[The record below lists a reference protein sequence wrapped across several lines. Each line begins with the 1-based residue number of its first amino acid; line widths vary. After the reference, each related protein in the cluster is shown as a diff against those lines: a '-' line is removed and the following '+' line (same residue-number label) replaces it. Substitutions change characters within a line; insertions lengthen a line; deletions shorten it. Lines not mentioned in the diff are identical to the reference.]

1 MQIYIVKS
9 FYSSVATI
17 LQDMENA
24 VTKGAKAADQ
34 MEKVPTSVVPG
45 QSITDL
51 GGPTPE
57 NYTNE
62 PEGSAKLK
70 DAAAPLKQVKDV
82 VNKGAKDAEGMEKMA
97 DKSDIPAGEGTT
109 ESRPAG
115 SKAEKVPSSVVPGQ
129 KTAKEE
135 VEGEAEEII
144 SEEEIEVAELDIE
157 EDVTALLNGE
167 ELSEEFQSK
176 ARTIFEA
183 AIRNKVAIVKEELQA
198 QYEEKLVEELTAV
211 RESLSERVDAYL
223 EYVADEWMAE
233 NAIAVEHG
241 LRTEMTESFLQ
252 GMHSLFSEHYVS
264 VPEERFD
271 VVESMVERLDEM
283 ESKLN
288 EQIERNVVLK
298 GRLSEAVSETILAD
312 VSEGLAETQKD
323 KLAALAENVEFDS
336 ETGYREKLESLKE
349 SYFTTSGAT
358 ATARNSVEDLSEE
371 IGTEEVKPEYSSQ
384 MKSLLEQLDRF
395 SK

>member
-1 MQIYIVKS
+1 
-9 FYSSVATI
+9 
-17 LQDMENA
+17 MENV
-24 VTKGAKAADQ
+24 VTKGAKAAEP

-45 QSITDL
+45 QSIEDL

-57 NYTNE
+57 NYTND
-62 PEGSAKLK
+62 PDGPAKLK
-70 DAAAPLKQVKDV
+70 DASTPLKQVKDV
-82 VNKGAKDAEGMEKMA
+82 VNKGAKSAENMEKV
-97 DKSDIPAGEGTT
+97 PASVVPGSNAGGTT
-109 ESRPAG
+109 DAHSSG
-115 SKAEKVPSSVVPGQ
+115 SKAESVPSSVLNFSSGA
-129 KTAKEE
+129 TRKEE
-135 VEGEAEEII
+135 NEVADDAEMV
-144 SEEEIEVAELDIE
+144 SEEEVSSEDIHMAELDIE
-157 EDVTALLNGE
+157 EDVTALLSGE

-176 ARTIFEA
+176 ARIIFEA
-183 AIRNKVAIVKEELQA
+183 AIRNKVAVAKEELQEA
-198 QYEEKLVEELTAV
+198 YEEKLTEELATI
-211 RESLSERVDAYL
+211 RTSLSERVDAYL

-241 LRTEMTESFLQ
+241 LRTEMTESFLK

-283 ESKLN
+283 ESNLN
-288 EQIERNVVLK
+288 EQIERNVALNS
-298 GRLSEAVSETILAD
+298 RLSGAVSETILAD

-349 SYFTTSGAT
+349 SYFSLST
-358 ATARNSVEDLSEE
+358 ASVTARNSVEDL
-371 IGTEEVKPEYSSQ
+371 TEEVGTYEAAPELSAQ
-384 MKSLLEQLDRF
+384 MASLVEQLDRF

>member
-1 MQIYIVKS
+1 
-9 FYSSVATI
+9 
-17 LQDMENA
+17 MENV
-24 VTKGAKAADQ
+24 VTKGAKAAEPMD
-34 MEKVPTSVVPG
+34 KVSPSVVPG

-62 PEGSAKLK
+62 PDGPAKLN

-82 VNKGAKDAEGMEKMA
+82 VNKGSAAADGMEKVDA
-97 DKSDIPAGEGTT
+97 KVLPGDGGTT
-109 ESRPAG
+109 DARSAG
-115 SKAEKVPSSVVPGQ
+115 SSAEKVPSSVVPGQ
-129 KTAKEE
+129 KTQKEE
-135 VEGEAEEII
+135 AEVEEELEVVA
-144 SEEEIEVAELDIE
+144 EEEISSEDIAMAELDIE

-176 ARTIFEA
+176 ARIIFEA
-183 AIRNKVAIVKEELQA
+183 AIRNKVAIAKEELQA
-198 QYEEKLVEELTAV
+198 AYEEKLTEELASV
-211 RESLSERVDAYL
+211 RSSLSERVDAYL

-241 LRTEMTESFLQ
+241 LRTEMTESFLK

-264 VPEERFD
+264 VPEERYD

-288 EQIERNVVLK
+288 EQIERNVSLNS
-298 GRLSEAVSETILAD
+298 RLSEAVSETILAD

-349 SYFTTSGAT
+349 SYFSGSSSASVS
-358 ATARNSVEDLSEE
+358 ARNSVEDLTEE
-371 IGTEEVKPEYSSQ
+371 IGTGEVKPEYDAQ
-384 MKSLLEQLDRF
+384 MASLLEHLDRF

>member
-1 MQIYIVKS
+1 
-9 FYSSVATI
+9 
-17 LQDMENA
+17 MENV
-24 VTKGAKAADQ
+24 VTKGAKSAEP
-34 MEKVPTSVVPG
+34 MEKLPTSVVDG

-62 PEGSAKLK
+62 PEGPAKLS
-70 DAAAPLKQVKDV
+70 DASAPLKQVKDV
-82 VNKGAKDAEGMEKMA
+82 VNKGAKPSDPMQKMA

-109 ESRPAG
+109 DARPAKG
-115 SKAEKVPSSVVPGQ
+115 DKAESVPSSVVPGQ
-129 KTAKEE
+129 KKVAKEE
-135 VEGEAEEII
+135 SEVEAEAEEII
-144 SEEEIEVAELDIE
+144 SEEEIEVAELNIE
-157 EDVTALLNGE
+157 EDVAALLSGE

-198 QYEEKLVEELTAV
+198 AYEEKLTEELAAV

-288 EQIERNVVLK
+288 EQIERNVSLN

-312 VSEGLAETQKD
+312 VAEGLAETQKD

-336 ETGYREKLESLKE
+336 EEGYRSKLVSLKE
-349 SYFTTSGAT
+349 SYFSESRVVEG
-358 ATARNSVEDLSEE
+358 ARNSVEDL
-371 IGTEEVKPEYSSQ
+371 TEEVGTQEIKPEYSSQ
-384 MKSLLEQLDRF
+384 MQSLLEQLDRF

>member
-1 MQIYIVKS
+1 
-9 FYSSVATI
+9 
-17 LQDMENA
+17 MENV
-24 VTKGAKAADQ
+24 VTKGAKAAEP
-34 MEKVPTSVVPG
+34 MEKVPTSVVAG
-45 QSITDL
+45 QSIEDL

-62 PEGSAKLK
+62 PDGPAKLK
-70 DAAAPLKQVKDV
+70 DASAPLKQVKDV
-82 VNKGAKDAEGMEKMA
+82 VNKGASSAEGMKEIVG
-97 DKSDIPAGEGTT
+97 KSAIPSGEGTT
-109 ESRPAG
+109 DSRSAG
-115 SKAEKVPSSVVPGQ
+115 SQAEKVPASVAPAGQ
-129 KTAKEE
+129 TRKEE
-135 VEGEAEEII
+135 TEVEEELEVVA
-144 SEEEIEVAELDIE
+144 EEEISSEEIAMAELDIE
-157 EDVTALLNGE
+157 EDVTALLSGE

-176 ARTIFEA
+176 ARIIFEA
-183 AIRNKVAIVKEELQA
+183 AIRNKVAIAKEELQA
-198 QYEEKLVEELTAV
+198 AYEEKLTEELASV
-211 RESLSERVDAYL
+211 RTSLSERVDAYL

-252 GMHSLFSEHYVS
+252 GMHSLFSEHYVAI
-264 VPEERFD
+264 PEERYD

-288 EQIERNVVLK
+288 EQIERNVSLNS
-298 GRLSEAVSETILAD
+298 RLSEAVSETILAD

-349 SYFTTSGAT
+349 SYFSGSSSASVS
-358 ATARNSVEDLSEE
+358 ARNSVEDLTEE
-371 IGTEEVKPEYSSQ
+371 VGTGEVKPEYSSQ
-384 MKSLLEQLDRF
+384 MATLLEQLDRF

>member
-1 MQIYIVKS
+1 
-9 FYSSVATI
+9 
-17 LQDMENA
+17 MENV
-24 VTKGAKAADQ
+24 VTKGAKAAEP

-62 PEGSAKLK
+62 PDGPAKLN

-82 VNKGAKDAEGMEKMA
+82 VNKGAAAADGMEKVDA
-97 DKSDIPAGEGTT
+97 KVVPGGNAGGTT
-109 ESRPAG
+109 DSRSAG
-115 SKAEKVPSSVVPGQ
+115 SSAEKVPASVVPGS
-129 KTAKEE
+129 TRKEE
-135 VEGEAEEII
+135 TEVESEEII
-144 SEEEIEVAELDIE
+144 SEQDLEIAEFDIE
-157 EDVTALLNGE
+157 EDVTALLSGE
-167 ELSEEFQSK
+167 DLSEEFQSK

-198 QYEEKLVEELTAV
+198 TYEEKLVEELSAV
-211 RESLSERVDAYL
+211 RTSLSERVDAYL

-252 GMHSLFSEHYVS
+252 GMHSLFSEHYVAI
-264 VPEERFD
+264 PEERFD
-271 VVESMVERLDEM
+271 VVESMVEKLDEM

-288 EQIERNVVLK
+288 EQIERNVGLNN
-298 GRLSEAVSETILAD
+298 RLGTVVAEGIFFE

-323 KLAALAENVEFDS
+323 KLSALAESVEFDS

-349 SYFTTSGAT
+349 SYFPSRNTTVST
-358 ATARNSVEDLSEE
+358 RNSVEDL
-371 IGTEEVKPEYSSQ
+371 TEEVGTSEAKHTDVSGSMMSYLQ
-384 MKSLLEQLDRF
+384 ALDRV
-395 SK
+395 SKK

>member
-1 MQIYIVKS
+1 
-9 FYSSVATI
+9 
-17 LQDMENA
+17 MENV
-24 VTKGAKAADQ
+24 VTKGAKAADP
-34 MEKVPTSVVPG
+34 METMVPTSVVPG

-82 VNKGAKDAEGMEKMA
+82 VNKGAKEAEGMKEIVG
-97 DKSDIPAGEGTT
+97 KSAIPSGEGTT
-109 ESRPAG
+109 EGRPAG
-115 SKAEKVPSSVVPGQ
+115 SKAESVPASVVPGSNT
-129 KTAKEE
+129 KKEE
-135 VEGEAEEII
+135 VEVEGEEI
-144 SEEEIEVAELDIE
+144 SEEEIAVAEFDIE

-183 AIRNKVAIVKEELQA
+183 AIRNKVAIVKEELQS
-198 QYEEKLVEELTAV
+198 QYEEKLTEELAAV

-252 GMHSLFSEHYVS
+252 GMHSLFAEHYVA

-271 VVESMVERLDEM
+271 VVESMVEKLDEM

-288 EQIERNVVLK
+288 EQIERNVALNS
-298 GRLSEAVSETILAD
+298 RLSESVSESILSA
-312 VSEGLAETQKD
+312 VSEGLAQTQKD
-323 KLAALAENVEFDS
+323 KLAALAESVEFDS
-336 ETGYREKLESLKE
+336 EEGYREKLESLKGAYFSE
-349 SYFTTSGAT
+349 SRTVSG
-358 ATARNSVEDLSEE
+358 ARNSVEDLSEE
-371 IGTEEVKPEYSSQ
+371 VGTQEVKPEYSAQ
-384 MKSLLEQLDRF
+384 MSSLLEQLDRF

>member
-1 MQIYIVKS
+1 
-9 FYSSVATI
+9 
-17 LQDMENA
+17 MENV

-34 MEKVPTSVVPG
+34 MEKVPTSVVAG

-62 PEGSAKLK
+62 PEGPAKLK
-70 DAAAPLKQVKDV
+70 DASTPLKQVKDV
-82 VNKGAKDAEGMEKMA
+82 VNKGAKGADPMEKMA
-97 DKSDIPAGEGTT
+97 DKSDIHPGEGTT
-109 ESRPAG
+109 DSRSAG
-115 SKAEKVPSSVVPGQ
+115 SSAEKVPASVVPGQ
-129 KTAKEE
+129 KTTKEEAEVETEE
-135 VEGEAEEII
+135 VEVVA
-144 SEEEIEVAELDIE
+144 EEEISVAEIDIE

-183 AIRNKVAIVKEELQA
+183 AIRNKVAVVKEELQA
-198 QYEEKLVEELTAV
+198 TYEEKLVEELTAV

-252 GMHSLFSEHYVS
+252 GMHSLFSEHYVA

-271 VVESMVERLDEM
+271 VVESMVEKLDEM

-288 EQIERNVVLK
+288 EQIERNVALNS
-298 GRLSEAVSETILAD
+298 RLAESVSETILAD
-312 VSEGLAETQKD
+312 VSEGLAVTQRE
-323 KLAALAENVEFDS
+323 KLASLAENVEFDS

-349 SYFTTSGAT
+349 SYFSSRNTTVST
-358 ATARNSVEDLSEE
+358 RNSVEDL
-371 IGTEEVKPEYSSQ
+371 TEEVGTSDAKHVDVSESMMTYLQ
-384 MKSLLEQLDRF
+384 TLDRV
-395 SK
+395 SKK

>member
-1 MQIYIVKS
+1 
-9 FYSSVATI
+9 
-17 LQDMENA
+17 MENV
-24 VTKGAKAADQ
+24 VTKGAKAAEP

-45 QSITDL
+45 QSIEDL

-62 PEGSAKLK
+62 PDGPAKLK
-70 DAAAPLKQVKDV
+70 DASTPLKQVKDV
-82 VNKGAKDAEGMEKMA
+82 VNKGAKSAENMEKV
-97 DKSDIPAGEGTT
+97 PASVVPGSNAGGTT
-109 ESRPAG
+109 DAHSSG
-115 SKAEKVPSSVVPGQ
+115 SKAESVPSSVLNFSSGA
-129 KTAKEE
+129 TRKEE
-135 VEGEAEEII
+135 NEAAEDAEMV
-144 SEEEIEVAELDIE
+144 SEEEVSSEDIHMAELDIE
-157 EDVTALLNGE
+157 EDVTALLSGE

-176 ARTIFEA
+176 ARIIFEA
-183 AIRNKVAIVKEELQA
+183 AIRNKVAVAKEELQEA
-198 QYEEKLVEELTAV
+198 YEEKLTEELATI
-211 RESLSERVDAYL
+211 RTSLSERVDAYL

-241 LRTEMTESFLQ
+241 LRTEMTESFLK

-271 VVESMVERLDEM
+271 VVEAMAERLDEM
-283 ESKLN
+283 ESNLN
-288 EQIERNVVLK
+288 EQIERNVSLNS
-298 GRLSEAVSETILAD
+298 RLSEAVSETILSD

-349 SYFTTSGAT
+349 SYFSLST
-358 ATARNSVEDLSEE
+358 ASVTARNSVEDL
-371 IGTEEVKPEYSSQ
+371 TEEVGTYEEAPELSAQ
-384 MKSLLEQLDRF
+384 MASLVEQLDRF

>member
-1 MQIYIVKS
+1 
-9 FYSSVATI
+9 
-17 LQDMENA
+17 MENV
-24 VTKGAKAADQ
+24 VTKGAKAAEP
-34 MEKVPTSVVPG
+34 METVPTSVVPG

-62 PEGSAKLK
+62 PEGPAKLK

-82 VNKGAKDAEGMEKMA
+82 VNKGAAAA
-97 DKSDIPAGEGTT
+97 DPKKEIVGKSAIPSGEGTT
-109 ESRPAG
+109 DARSAG
-115 SKAEKVPSSVVPGQ
+115 SSAEKVPASVVPGQ
-129 KTAKEE
+129 TRKEE
-135 VEGEAEEII
+135 TEAEEGVEVVA
-144 SEEEIEVAELDIE
+144 EEEITSEEIAIAELDIE
-157 EDVTALLNGE
+157 EDVTALLSGE

-183 AIRNKVAIVKEELQA
+183 AIRNKVAIAKEELQA
-198 QYEEKLVEELTAV
+198 AYEEKLTEELASV
-211 RESLSERVDAYL
+211 RTSLSERVDAYL

-288 EQIERNVVLK
+288 EQIERNVSLNS
-298 GRLSEAVSETILAD
+298 RLSEAVSETILAD

-349 SYFTTSGAT
+349 SYFSGSASASTS
-358 ATARNSVEDLSEE
+358 ARNSVEDLTEE
-371 IGTEEVKPEYSSQ
+371 VGTEEVKPEYSTQ
-384 MKSLLEQLDRF
+384 MASLLEHLDRF

>member
-1 MQIYIVKS
+1 
-9 FYSSVATI
+9 
-17 LQDMENA
+17 MENV
-24 VTKGAKAADQ
+24 VTKGAKAAEP

-45 QSITDL
+45 QSIEDL

-57 NYTNE
+57 NYTNA
-62 PEGSAKLK
+62 PDGSAKLK
-70 DAAAPLKQVKDV
+70 DPGAPLKPVKDV
-82 VNKGAKDAEGMEKMA
+82 VNKGAKPAEGME
-97 DKSDIPAGEGTT
+97 SVPASVVPGSNAGGTT
-109 ESRPAG
+109 DAHPAG
-115 SKAEKVPSSVVPGQ
+115 SSAESVPASVVPGQ
-129 KTAKEE
+129 TQKEE
-135 VEGEAEEII
+135 TEAEEGVEVVA
-144 SEEEIEVAELDIE
+144 EEEISSEEIAMAELDIE
-157 EDVTALLNGE
+157 EDVTALLSGE

-183 AIRNKVAIVKEELQA
+183 AIRNKVAIAKEELQA
-198 QYEEKLVEELTAV
+198 SYEEKLTEELAAV
-211 RESLSERVDAYL
+211 RTSLSERVDAYL

-241 LRTEMTESFLQ
+241 LRTEMTESFLK

-288 EQIERNVVLK
+288 EQIERNVSLNS
-298 GRLSEAVSETILAD
+298 RLSEAVSETILAD

-349 SYFTTSGAT
+349 SYFSGGSA
-358 ATARNSVEDLSEE
+358 ASSSARNSVEDLTEE
-371 IGTEEVKPEYSSQ
+371 VGTQEVKPEYSAQ
-384 MKSLLEQLDRF
+384 MASLLEHLDRF